1 MVLGTIYL
9 VLGVVLGTWYG
20 TWYLVWYLVLGAWYL
35 VRYLVL
41 DLVLG
46 TWCGTWYFVL
56 GKVGNLGKLGNLGFA
71 SLHVVI
77 RFAVFRLV
85 GVNRT

>member
-1 MVLGTIYL
+1 M
-9 VLGVVLGTWYG
+9 
-20 TWYLVWYLVLGAWYL
+20 
-35 VRYLVL
+35 RYLAL

-56 GKVGNLGKLGNLGFA
+56 GKVGNLCKLDNLGFA

-77 RFAVFRLV
+77 RFAVFRLA